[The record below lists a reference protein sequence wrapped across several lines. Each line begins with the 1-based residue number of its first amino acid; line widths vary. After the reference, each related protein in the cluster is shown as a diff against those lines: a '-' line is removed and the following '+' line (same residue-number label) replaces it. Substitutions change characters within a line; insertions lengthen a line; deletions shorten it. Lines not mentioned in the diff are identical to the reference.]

1 MQPVAISPMSSPSA
15 LPVPKRTRMVKK
27 SVSRSLAKRFQE
39 IAPNLTD
46 SQPSNSPSLIPLP
59 ISNLQSPNARVNP
72 SQAPIILPALK
83 KICLIKPSTTPQQP
97 NLKRTPFYQFV
108 DCKHSR

>member
-1 MQPVAISPMSSPSA
+1 MVEKSA
-15 LPVPKRTRMVKK
+15 
-27 SVSRSLAKRFQE
+27 SRSLAKRFQE

-72 SQAPIILPALK
+72 SQAPIILPASPGSETNMTSQTINNAPATQSEEHAILSVCGLQALK
-83 KICLIKPSTTPQQP
+83 V
-97 NLKRTPFYQFV
+97 NLY
-108 DCKHSR
+108 